1 MLSLYTGR
9 NPGSVEQGIH
19 FKILKIMLT
28 KMNSIVKQKYAMMV
42 IDFCT
47 PRV

>member
-1 MLSLYTGR
+1 MLSFYTGR
-9 NPGSVEQGIH
+9 NPGSEEQGIH

-28 KMNSIVKQKYAMMV
+28 KMNSVVKQKYAMTV
-42 IDFCT
+42 IDLCT

>member
-1 MLSLYTGR
+1 MLSLYKGR

-19 FKILKIMLT
+19 FKILKMMLT
-28 KMNSIVKQKYAMMV
+28 KMNSIVKQKYAMMI
-42 IDFCT
+42 IDLCT